1 MHSILIILLFI
12 CGYAAVAQEEKGV
25 DVYYYP
31 GNGAILPS
39 LSSRVFYQG
48 SSNWYGEVRYNY
60 EEEGTF
66 ACSVGKTFS
75 KEGTWSYAIT
85 PVAGLSGGRLQGA
98 SFGFNSSLSHK
109 AFSFSSSLQYG
120 LCPGQQKSNLFSW
133 SELNCQMSDHFY
145 AGVTMQQ
152 WSSHQLDPAW
162 EPGMQ
167 MGICLGSWTIPL
179 YIFHPSSSQRYF
191 VVGVCREWKK

>member
-12 CGYAAVAQEEKGV
+12 CSEAAVAQEKKGA
-25 DVYYYP
+25 DVFYYP
-31 GNGAILPS
+31 GNSAILPS
-39 LSSRVFYQG
+39 IAARVYYQG
-48 SSNWYGEVRYNY
+48 GSNWYGEARYNF

-75 KEGTWSYAIT
+75 KEGAWAYAIT

-152 WSSHQLDPAW
+152 WSSYHSDAEW

-167 MGICLGSWTIPL
+167 MGICIGSWTIPL
-179 YIFHPSSSQRYF
+179 YVFHPSSNQRYF
-191 VVGVCREWKK
+191 VLGVSREWKR

>member
-1 MHSILIILLFI
+1 MRSILIILLFI
-12 CGYAAVAQEEKGV
+12 CGDAAVAQERKGA

-31 GNGAILPS
+31 GNGAVLPS

-60 EEEGTF
+60 EEEATL
-66 ACSVGKTFS
+66 ACSVGRTFS

-85 PVAGLSGGRLQGA
+85 PVAGLSAGRLQGA
-98 SFGFNSSLSHK
+98 SFGFNSSLSYNT
-109 AFSFSSSLQYG
+109 FSFSSSMQYG
-120 LCPGQQKSNLFSW
+120 LCPGQRKSNLFSW

-152 WSSHQLDPAW
+152 WSSYQLDPTW

-167 MGICLGSWTIPL
+167 MGVCLGNWTIPL
-179 YIFHPSSSQRYF
+179 YIFHPSSNQRYF
-191 VVGVCREWKK
+191 VLGVCREWKR